1 MTVEG
6 DDTKRYA
13 GDYTYCRKKPILPT
27 PKKEIPMPLVKP
39 PLGVPSL
46 EIHRALRIKDLSR
59 AVAEDVDHKKAV
71 KQDWLDELYDLVQEH
86 NHWIESIPRKVGNP
100 NYTGL

>member
-1 MTVEG
+1 V
-6 DDTKRYA
+6 KNKSNA
-13 GDYTYCRKKPILPT
+13 KSNKKTL
-27 PKKEIPMPLVKP
+27 KCASHSLNVWLSKVAHLVKP